1 MLVCR
6 IHSIYCMYIYKH
18 GKQEKSRPRKKWLD
32 NVWEDGAARN
42 MTLCQAV
49 ELARNRSTYRNIVW
63 AAGAQG
69 LRHCRKDLPCKSIV
83 FYGESLYYRAT
94 NCRRVPVRLLQVGV
108 LLK

>member
-1 MLVCR
+1 MFGRMAQPGIWRCVKPLNLQGTDPH
-6 IHSIYCMYIYKH
+6 IETSFN
-18 GKQEKSRPRKKWLD
+18 S
-32 NVWEDGAARN
+32 
-42 MTLCQAV
+42 
-49 ELARNRSTYRNIVW
+49 W